1 MGRACP
7 QKCCMASA
15 KQAMMPHKAAKKHR
29 QKSWPSVFWRLMK
42 GTALYPIPL
51 GLLPLCATLCGGGDK
66 SERTR
71 VTPTASDP
79 HTYTS
84 FHG

>member
-1 MGRACP
+1 
-7 QKCCMASA
+7 
-15 KQAMMPHKAAKKHR
+15 
-29 QKSWPSVFWRLMK
+29 MK